1 MCIERR
7 VLEDTVGVHTPVVPL
22 PSDDGWL
29 LDLGLGGA
37 DTEAL
42 AALSLLHIVS
52 YSVFARPGSMWELH
66 FEGV

>member
-1 MCIERR
+1 M
-7 VLEDTVGVHTPVVPL
+7 GVPTPAVPL

-29 LDLGLGGA
+29 LDLGRGGA

-42 AALSLLHIVS
+42 AALSL
-52 YSVFARPGSMWELH
+52 ATPGQLFCLCKTWQHVELH